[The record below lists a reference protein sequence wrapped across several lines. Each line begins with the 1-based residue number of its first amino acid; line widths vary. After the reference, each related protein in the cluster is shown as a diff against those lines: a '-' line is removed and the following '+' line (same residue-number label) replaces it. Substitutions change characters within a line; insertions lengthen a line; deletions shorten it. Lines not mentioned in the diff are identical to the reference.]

1 VANELLDKIEWWR
14 IFITILVPF
23 EALLWPGILHRD
35 LLAHVTTDAA
45 DADVRAV
52 CIWKHRTEKEEVL
65 LGTNIAQNAEISAHG
80 VLVLWRRR
88 SNTWCSERHTTPH
101 AQLDLPW
108 QP

>member
-45 DADVRAV
+45 DADVRP
-52 CIWKHRTEKEEVL
+52 
-65 LGTNIAQNAEISAHG
+65 SAYG
-80 VLVLWRRR
+80 NTGQRRKKC
-88 SNTWCSERHTTPH
+88 CSAPI
-101 AQLDLPW
+101 
-108 QP
+108 